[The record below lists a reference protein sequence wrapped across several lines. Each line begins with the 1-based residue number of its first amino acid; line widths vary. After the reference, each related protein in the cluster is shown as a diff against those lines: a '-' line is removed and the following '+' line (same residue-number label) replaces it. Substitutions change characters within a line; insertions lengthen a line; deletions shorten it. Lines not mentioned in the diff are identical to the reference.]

1 MFTLARFVLLASLT
15 AGSLLPA
22 SGAGEIP
29 PGEVMAFTVPLTLSQ
44 RRYIGGGRVA
54 NTDRALCAVAV
65 PPGFDPGRTWP
76 VLLVSATSDPG
87 YNSSRVWL
95 KERFAETAL
104 AAGWVVVAADPPTPQ
119 PPAVDTPEL
128 RYTLLVAALEELE
141 RRWPALH
148 DWPLAFGGFSGG
160 SKHSVFIAALFAKAG
175 RPGFGLFLGGCNANV
190 GDDALSRFSPPRRE
204 FLRTPV
210 FISGGDTDAVAT
222 PVEQARVEASM
233 RGEGFVRVRRE
244 SYVGGH
250 VFHAPHLAVALQW
263 FDELRATPLPARVK
277 R

>member
-1 MFTLARFVLLASLT
+1 MIALHRVVLVALLMGT
-15 AGSLLPA
+15 PVLPA
-22 SGAGEIP
+22 FAGTEIR

-44 RRYIGGGRVA
+44 RRYMGGGRVA
-54 NTDRALCAVAV
+54 NTDQALCAVAV
-65 PPGFDPGRTWP
+65 PPGFDPRRTWP

-87 YNSSRVWL
+87 YNSSRLWL

-104 AAGWVVVAADPPTPQ
+104 AAGWIVVAADPPAPQ

-141 RRWPALH
+141 KQWPAIH

-175 RPGFGLFLGGCNANV
+175 RPGVGLFLGGCNANV
-190 GDDALSRFSPPRRE
+190 GDDALSRFAPPRKP
-204 FLRTPV
+204 FLQTPI
-210 FISGGDTDAVAT
+210 FISGGDTDPVAT

-233 RGEGFVRVRRE
+233 RGEGFLRVRRE
-244 SYVGGH
+244 SYAGGH
-250 VFHAPHLAVALQW
+250 VFYPAHLAVALKW
-263 FDELRATPLPARVK
+263 FDELRAPPPARAK